1 MPNSS
6 VSSFWLFSDTPRLIL
21 LCGTVSAMHR
31 LKIVALVVGV
41 VVVAALVVVGVN
53 VFVSGN
59 EVAEQQKQLQPFYD
73 VAGPI
78 PAGSPGNLIKYEPI
92 AGLAISG
99 ANAFRVLYGSQDPDG
114 TARVT
119 SGMVFIP
126 TAAAPATGRPV
137 VAWAHGTT
145 GLGPQCAPSRS
156 GNVIADMDWLQGM
169 LDKGWI
175 VTATDYSGLGTAGTS
190 LYLVG
195 QAEARDVINSVRVVG
210 SLPNSHA
217 GSRYAVWGHSQ
228 GGNSALF
235 VGEISATYAPELT
248 LVGVATAAPAVE
260 LASLLSQQWKL
271 PMAWIIGSQVMV
283 SWPTVNPALTAAQ
296 VASPA
301 GLANYQTIAMD
312 CLMTGGLTGTDR
324 VHLGQQIF
332 KQDPTTQPDWSA
344 MMAAQT
350 PVPLPPAVPVFIAQ
364 SSSDGVVLANS
375 IALMQDKWCKAG
387 SVLSIDWLGPL
398 ATGSDGPIATHSLEA
413 IAAGP
418 AATAWIHDR
427 FNSLPAPNTC
437 DVPPPPLP

>member
-1 MPNSS
+1 
-6 VSSFWLFSDTPRLIL
+6 
-21 LCGTVSAMHR
+21 MHR

-41 VVVAALVVVGVN
+41 VGVAALVAVGVK
-53 VFVSGN
+53 VFISGY

-73 VAGPI
+73 VASPI
-78 PAGSPGNLIKYEPI
+78 PAGQPGNLIKSEPI
-92 AGLAISG
+92 AGLPISG

-126 TAAAPATGRPV
+126 TAAAPAAGRPV
-137 VAWAHGTT
+137 VAWAHPTT

-156 GNVIADMDWLQGM
+156 GNVLADMDWLQGM

-175 VTATDYSGLGTAGTS
+175 VTATDYSGLGTPGTS

-195 QAEARDVINSVRVVG
+195 KAEARDVINSVRAVG
-210 SLPNSHA
+210 NLPNSHA

-228 GGNSALF
+228 GGNAALF
-235 VGEISATYAPELT
+235 VGEVSAAYAPELT
-248 LVGVATAAPAVE
+248 LVGVAAAAPAAE
-260 LASLLSQQWKL
+260 LGSLFTQQWKL
-271 PMAWIIGSQVMV
+271 PVSWIIGSQIMV

-301 GLANYQTIAMD
+301 GLANYQATAMD
-312 CLMTGGLTGTDR
+312 CIKTAGLIGLVR
-324 VHLGQQIF
+324 VHLGQGIF

-364 SSSDGVVLANS
+364 STSDGVVLANS

-398 ATGSDGPIATHSLEA
+398 ATGSNGPIVTHGLEA
-413 IAAGP
+413 TVAGP
-418 AATAWIHDR
+418 AATAWIQDR